1 MNDRTGIRTLTV
13 IGAGAMGRG
22 IAYCGLAAGYDVRLT
37 DANADQAKAGL
48 DWIVQRAEREG
59 IDATG
64 ICAVPGIA
72 ASCAGV
78 DMVIEA
84 VVERLEVKV
93 AVFAEAAKA
102 SPHAILASNTSGI
115 PISRIGA
122 GVGESARVVGMH
134 FFNPVPKMRLCEIV
148 VGAETSAEAVAIAT
162 AVAEKMGKT
171 AVRTGDTPGFLASRI
186 NCAVGNEALRML
198 EQGVA
203 TAEAIDTAVRLGL
216 NYPMGPLEL
225 LDLVGLDVRLNALE
239 TLNGAYGGGFAP
251 TDIHRKLVEQGRLGV
266 KTKAGIYEYD
276 AAGKKVAGSG
286 LTLAAA

>member
-1 MNDRTGIRTLTV
+1 MNEIQQIRKLTV

-22 IAYCGLAAGYDVRLT
+22 IAFCGLAAGYDVCLT
-37 DANADQAKAGL
+37 DASADQARAGL

-59 IDATG
+59 IDAQRVTTVQG
-64 ICAVPGIA
+64 IGE
-72 ASCAGV
+72 SCAGV

-84 VVERLEVKV
+84 VVERLDVKV
-93 AVFAEAAKA
+93 AVFKEAAAA
-102 SPHAILASNTSGI
+102 SAHAILASNTSGI
-115 PISRIGA
+115 PIGRIGE
-122 GVGESARVVGMH
+122 GVGEPDRVVGMH

-148 VGAETSAEAVAIAT
+148 VGKETSAETVAVAT
-162 AVAEKMGKT
+162 AVAERMGKT
-171 AVRTGDTPGFLASRI
+171 PVQTGDTPGFLASRI

-203 TAEAIDTAVRLGL
+203 TAEAIDTAVKLGL

-251 TDIHRKLVEQGRLGV
+251 TDIHRQLVERGRLGV
-266 KTKAGIYEYD
+266 KAKAGIYDYD
-276 AAGKKVAGSG
+276 AAGKKVPGSG
-286 LTLAAA
+286 VVPVAV

>member
-1 MNDRTGIRTLTV
+1 MNNGTGIRTLTV

-59 IDATG
+59 IAATG
-64 ICAVPGIA
+64 ICAVHGIA
-72 ASCAGV
+72 ASCADV

-84 VVERLEVKV
+84 VLERLEVKV

-122 GVGESARVVGMH
+122 GVGEPARVVGMH

-148 VGAETSAEAVAIAT
+148 VGTETSAEAVAIAT

-171 AVRTGDTPGFLASRI
+171 PVRTGDTPGFLASRI

-239 TLNGAYGGGFAP
+239 TLNCAYGGGFAP
-251 TDIHRKLVEQGRLGV
+251 TEIHRKLVEQGRLGV

-276 AAGKKVAGSG
+276 AAGKKVVGSG